1 MAFSLSHYSC
11 FLCVIMLLP
20 LLCKCQ
26 DTFKSSRAAYYGSP
40 DGLGTPTGACGFG
53 EYGRNVNGGQVG
65 AVSGLYRYGTGC
77 GACYQVKCKIPNLCT
92 EDGMRVVVTDHG
104 GGGNTDFIL
113 SPQGFS
119 KLALPNMAKDLFA
132 YGVVGI
138 EYRRVPC
145 QYPNSNLLF
154 KVHEHSQFPHY
165 LALVMLYQ
173 AGLSDITAV
182 EIWQEDLQEW
192 TGMRKSY
199 GAVWDMPNPPKG
211 GLNLRFQV
219 SGRGGGQ
226 KWVLLRDLIPADW
239 KPGFSYDSAFQLDD

>member
-1 MAFSLSHYSC
+1 M
-11 FLCVIMLLP
+11 
-20 LLCKCQ
+20 
-26 DTFKSSRAAYYGSP
+26 
-40 DGLGTPTGACGFG
+40 
-53 EYGRNVNGGQVG
+53 
-65 AVSGLYRYGTGC
+65 
-77 GACYQVKCKIPNLCT
+77 
-92 EDGMRVVVTDHG
+92 TDHG

-182 EIWQEDLQEW
+182 EIWQVRIRLQQPGHLPIKNHDTRIEPE
-192 TGMRKSY
+192 SY
-199 GAVWDMPNPPKG
+199 K
-211 GLNLRFQV
+211 F
-219 SGRGGGQ
+219 
-226 KWVLLRDLIPADW
+226 VLIGKLVI
-239 KPGFSYDSAFQLDD
+239 